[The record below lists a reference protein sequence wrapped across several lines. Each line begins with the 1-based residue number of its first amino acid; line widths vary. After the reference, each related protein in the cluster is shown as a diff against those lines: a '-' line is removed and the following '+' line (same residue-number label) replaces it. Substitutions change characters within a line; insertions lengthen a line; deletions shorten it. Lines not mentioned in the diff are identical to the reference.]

1 MKQLKNE
8 ENLENIVSQ
17 ITSKYNIEQI
27 YLNTYNRDN
36 LPYELIIL
44 VSNKYVKTLGDL
56 VPKIVNTIKEHPQYN
71 VICYVAFQAK
81 DKIRDGN
88 LFLFTSCQPQK
99 LIYTKENSEFVAIP
113 ENFDFTKCKGLAID
127 LKNREQQKIDEF
139 KEGYY
144 HFSEKGKYSLASFM
158 LHQAIELTYRYL
170 ELLLIAKERITHSIR
185 CHHLYM
191 KEISSIYA
199 NVFDED
205 DHDDI
210 VLLQVLEDIY
220 RSTRYEDHF
229 EIAPKMLKRLEAKME
244 ALQKNGA
251 QIFERI
257 ISSFEKRYTE
267 NHHLIDQEHYLPRE
281 ITISK
286 LADNECLKDAV
297 EQLKLGIS
305 EPIAVYLFGHRARS
319 FFIEGINE
327 RETIGICDY
336 YFDLLIVSETDIRE
350 QLSNLQPLINE
361 RKGISLFLL
370 SFTKVQIQKELDKN
384 SLFFHRV
391 LCENEALLHAGLEV
405 SDWHF
410 HESKGMRTKQEV
422 ETARTSWY
430 QRKDNANGFLHGGN
444 AIDNSEE
451 VVIKVLLYNQAMEQA
466 CLGLLEFFYGYTP
479 YQHNLHHLYNLCC
492 SFWYFPNDIFP
503 RATEED
509 KRLFKEFVHVVKN
522 VRYKGLSYID
532 WEEAY
537 RYEARCERFLEE
549 CIKLVQGTFSNE

>member
-1 MKQLKNE
+1 MSHQS
-8 ENLENIVSQ
+8 VV
-17 ITSKYNIEQI
+17 Y
-27 YLNTYNRDN
+27 
-36 LPYELIIL
+36 
-44 VSNKYVKTLGDL
+44 KYVKTLGDL
-56 VPKIVNTIKEHPQYN
+56 VPKIVNTIKEYPQYK

-81 DKIRDGN
+81 DKIREGN

-99 LIYTKENSEFVAIP
+99 LIYTKENSEFVPIP

-170 ELLLIAKERITHSIR
+170 ELLLIAKERVTHSIR

-191 KEISSIYA
+191 KEIISIYA

-229 EIAPKMLKRLEAKME
+229 EVAPEMVKRLEEKME
-244 ALQKNGA
+244 ALHKNGV
-251 QIFERI
+251 QIFEHI
-257 ISSFEKRYTE
+257 ISSFEKD
-267 NHHLIDQEHYLPRE
+267 HHLINQEHCLPRE
-281 ITISK
+281 ITVSK
-286 LADNECLKDAV
+286 LDDNAYLEDAV
-297 EQLKLGIS
+297 EQLKRSIS

-327 RETIGICDY
+327 RETTGICDY

-350 QLSNLQPLINE
+350 QLSSLQPFINE
-361 RKGISLFLL
+361 RIGISLFLL

-384 SLFFHRV
+384 SPFFHQV

-422 ETARTSWY
+422 ETARTKWY

-532 WEEAY
+532 WDEAY